1 MKIYAQQ
8 RLHAWTPSGQARTP
22 KEIAALPEFRP
33 SLAEGVFK
41 LTDSVYCDNQDGI
54 GNMPYNKSVLYH
66 GLVGI
71 TTTDKFLSLVE
82 PAGDASER
90 ADKIVRHVQAGY
102 GIACPTLFLS
112 IDLEFEELPYI
123 SGHEGR
129 GRAVALQKLGIR
141 SFPVHIILHGYRAR
155 HVTDLK
161 RFHEYVELVISEVGN
176 QVYRPFP
183 ELFKG

>member
-1 MKIYAQQ
+1 MKINAAA
-8 RLHAWTPSGQARTP
+8 RLLAWAPEGPALSPEQI
-22 KEIAALPEFRP
+22 KALPSFKP
-33 SLAEGVFK
+33 SLAQGVFK

-71 TTTDKFLSLVE
+71 TTTDKFLSLAE
-82 PAGDASER
+82 PAGDAGER
-90 ADKIVRHVQAGY
+90 ADKIVQHVQAGY
-102 GIACPTLFLS
+102 GIACPTLFLN

-141 SFPVHIILHGYRAR
+141 SFPVHIILCGYRAR

-161 RFHEYVELVISEVGN
+161 RFHEYVGLVVSETGK